1 MGLAPFGKPLYVNL
15 IKENLVDIKEDGSFR
30 INQDFFDYSTGF
42 KMTNEKFDKLFE
54 ILLENLNQKL
64 ISFT

>member
-30 INQDFFDYSTGF
+30 INQDFLTIQLF

>member
-42 KMTNEKFDKLFE
+42 KMTNEKFDKLFGNPA
-54 ILLENLNQKL
+54 ENLNQKL